1 MVNEIDIEI
10 HAIKSAIIEMKNNIK
25 EAKERIKLLK
35 KEKAAKKVFVF
46 EEASEK
52 QIQTYLK
59 RMENGKKLAN
69 TMKLRK
75 EIFSEF
81 LENAKIEW

>member
-1 MVNEIDIEI
+1 MEIEILKNEIMEMEI
-10 HAIKSAIIEMKNNIK
+10 AIKQKK
-25 EAKERIKLLK
+25 QQIKLLK
-35 KEKAAKKVFVF
+35 KEKSAKKIFVF

-52 QIQTYLK
+52 QKETHLK
-59 RMENGKKLAN
+59 RIENGKKLAN
-69 TMKLRK
+69 IMRLRK